1 MVEFV
6 NQGTVDDISG
16 TVLYTGP
23 ESSILKSVTVKILT
37 LSFNNPLAYVLTLER
52 YDAKTAT
59 TIVLYEIT
67 LAAGDTV
74 NDTLTYALNTGDTLT
89 VYSDIPGT
97 SYYIYGI
104 NYASN

>member
-1 MVEFV
+1 MAEFSS
-6 NQGTVDDISG
+6 QGDV
-16 TVLYTGP
+16 
-23 ESSILKSVTVKILT
+23 SILGTLLATGSLGTALTKVIT

-52 YDAKTAT
+52 YDAKTAS
-59 TIVLYEIT
+59 TIVLYEIN
-67 LAAGDTV
+67 LAAGDTI

>member
-6 NQGTVDDISG
+6 SQGTVNDISG
-16 TVLYTGP
+16 TVLYIGP
-23 ESSILKSVTVKILT
+23 ESSILKSITVKILT

-52 YDAKTAT
+52 YDALTSS
-59 TIVLYEIT
+59 TIVLYELT

-74 NDTLTYALNTGDTLT
+74 NDTLVYALNAGDTLT
-89 VYSDIPGT
+89 AYSDIPGT

-104 NYASN
+104 DYASN

>member
-1 MVEFV
+1 MTEFSL
-6 NQGTVDDISG
+6 QGDISITG
-16 TVLYTGP
+16 TLLATG
-23 ESSILKSVTVKILT
+23 SVATPLLRVIT
-37 LSFNNPLAYVLTLER
+37 LSFNNALAYVLTLEK
-52 YDAKTAT
+52 YDALTAS

-74 NDTLTYALNTGDTLT
+74 NDTLVYVLNAGDTLT

-104 NYASN
+104 DYASN